1 MEELKAIPFYL
12 WLIIGLLLSIQATWI
27 FIDASKRGEKKWLW
41 GLFGLLNFPGSS
53 ITYLIVTRVVLKSKA
68 CTSCGNHIR
77 EISKYC
83 PVCGVKQDIN
93 Q

>member
-12 WLIIGLLLSIQATWI
+12 WIIIGLLLSIQATWI

-41 GLFGLLNFPGSS
+41 GFFGLLNFPGSL
-53 ITYLIVTRVVLKSKA
+53 ITYLIVTRVILKSKV
-68 CTSCGNHIR
+68 CSKCDNNIR

-83 PVCGVKQDIN
+83 PVCGAKQDIN
-93 Q
+93 